1 MIKKM
6 FSESLYKNSMYLIIS
21 SASMALFGFIFWSI
35 AARMF
40 PSEQVGLATAV
51 ISAIALISSLSL
63 LGFNVSILKYK
74 DKVLGF
80 NALLVTSIV
89 SLLLSIGFLLFVNSE
104 LAFLSSSWVY
114 IISFI
119 VFCLFN
125 TVYSLLGTI
134 LISQEKQLIVL
145 VKDVLFSVVKVTF
158 VLLLSGLM
166 GLLWSWFF
174 GIFLALV
181 LSFFFISLEFKFD
194 LGSLKKTFSFTF
206 YNYLSSLLG
215 VFPALILPLII
226 INYLSPSYSAYFYVS
241 WMIANLLFIVPSSVG
256 TNLLASG
263 DLTKLKKSMLF
274 TSLLLVLGIIIVF
287 FMGSFILNL
296 FNPEYIVGLSLLYIL
311 AISSI
316 PYGVRTLYNS
326 YLNVLGFYKRV
337 MFWNFVVLLITVVG
351 TVSFISDYGLVA
363 IGYSWLLG
371 NVVGAVGVWYGS

>member
-1 MIKKM
+1 M

-104 LAFLSSSWVY
+104 LAFLSSSWMY

-145 VKDVLFSVVKVTF
+145 VKDILFSVVKVTF

-194 LGSLKKTFSFTF
+194 ISSLKKTFSFTF

-226 INYLSPSYSAYFYVS
+226 INYLSASYSAYFYVS

-371 NVVGAVGVWYGS
+371 NLVGAVGVWVK